1 MYSQLKFLLISF
13 LIFISLSCAEKISY
27 SGKILNTDF
36 FDYKEIN
43 NKNELTIKFGQ
54 PNYIDPIENKYYYY
68 SEEKITTNFYKN
80 EISRRILMV
89 FMFDDNENIK
99 SVSEYNLNDQQD
111 IDFNEDKTP
120 NQIIK
125 RGLIK
130 KIFGGVGKNVPN
142 TLQ

>member
-1 MYSQLKFLLISF
+1 MCILLRSLLI
-13 LIFISLSCAEKISY
+13 LMIIILCGSCNEKISY
-27 SGKILNTDF
+27 SGKILNNDF
-36 FDYKEIN
+36 FNYKEIN
-43 NKNELTIKFGQ
+43 NKDELTIKFGQ

-68 SEEKITTNFYKN
+68 SEEKMTTNFYKN
-80 EISRRILMV
+80 EISRRILVV

-125 RGLIK
+125 RGLI
-130 KIFGGVGKNVPN
+130 NP
-142 TLQ
+142 